1 MSGSVRRGTPVLL
14 DTNAIIESH
23 RIGAW
28 RALAGG
34 HCVETVDDCVTETQ
48 TGFQMR
54 RSEQL
59 IAASDLRASLAGA
72 HAVGNWER
80 AELAV
85 RIEGI
90 ALDKGEE
97 ALRAH
102 ALGREGDWFLCGPDR
117 ASLRCGVRLG
127 FRERIVSLEALLEGA
142 GHRPK
147 IALKEHYTKKWLER
161 TLAEFVLAERG
172 WGLPG
177 GGAKL

>member
-1 MSGSVRRGTPVLL
+1 MSGSVSRGTPVLL

-34 HCVETVDDCVTETQ
+34 HRVETVEDCVTETQ

-54 RSEQL
+54 RSEQS
-59 IAASDLRASLAGA
+59 IVASDLRASLAGA
-72 HAVGNWER
+72 HAVGNRER

-90 ALDKGEE
+90 ALDRGEE
-97 ALRAH
+97 ALWAH
-102 ALGREGDWFLCGPDR
+102 ALGRKGDWFLCGPDR

-127 FRERIVSLEALLEGA
+127 FRERIVSLEALLEGV

-147 IALKEHYTKKWLER
+147 TALKDHYTKKWLER

-172 WGLPG
+172 RGLQG
-177 GGAKL
+177 GGVEP